1 LKILLAHCFFQQFGG
16 QDAVVLEERAVLE
29 RQGHEV
35 LFYSRHNDEIKSF
48 TPSTKI
54 GFASNTVWSGQ
65 TSHDLRQLVRAQ
77 RPDIAYIHNIYPL
90 ISPSIYHTLH
100 ACGVP
105 MVQCMHDF
113 RPLCVNGFFYTQ
125 GKCCER
131 CKTGNY
137 LNAVVRRCY
146 KDSYWLSGLYA
157 LSLGANRLANMMGKI
172 SAFICLN
179 EFYGDKLVEVGVA
192 RDKIFV
198 RPNSIDSSNIV
209 SLSPGESQNYAVY
222 LGRLSP
228 EKGLWTLVKA
238 FEQIRS
244 ARLKIAG
251 DGPMAGD
258 LKRYILE
265 KKLENIELVGFC
277 RGEAKRLLLA
287 NASFAV
293 LPSEWH
299 ENFPVVALEYYSA
312 AKPIVASRMGSLP
325 SIVANGE
332 SGLLFAAGDSADLAS
347 KVQYLFAHPMEV
359 HRMGQRARELAETKY
374 SRERNYEVLLRIF
387 RKVLAAQSPL
397 ATSGVE
403 LEMRS

>member
-1 LKILLAHCFFQQFGG
+1 
-16 QDAVVLEERAVLE
+16 VLEERAVLE

-65 TSHDLRQLVRAQ
+65 TSHDLRQLVRTQ

-113 RPLCVNGFFYTQ
+113 RPLCVNGFFYTR
-125 GKCCER
+125 GECCER
-131 CKTGNY
+131 CKSGNY

-209 SLSPGESQNYAVY
+209 SLSPDESQNYAVY

-325 SIVANGE
+325 SIVVDGE
-332 SGLLFAAGDSADLAS
+332 SGLLFRAGDSADLAS

-374 SRERNYEVLLRIF
+374 SHERNYEVLLRIF